1 MSKPETGRART
12 AKSVSR
18 TALSLQESTLLGG
31 QKLLLP
37 PPLPSP
43 PPPSLF
49 LLVTVWFCSLFII
62 IIPHN
67 SSRTSH
73 GYGNHV
79 AMEVI

>member
-1 MSKPETGRART
+1 MSKPEMGRART

-37 PPLPSP
+37 P

>member
-31 QKLLLP
+31 QKLLLL
-37 PPLPSP
+37 PPLPP
-43 PPPSLF
+43 PPPPPLF
-49 LLVTVWFCSLFII
+49 LLVTVWFCSLFI